1 MKEKSL
7 SNFTEL
13 EGYFIYQT
21 QQIAAKY
28 NRTIINW
35 QEIFS
40 AGIKI
45 TPKGENI
52 RNKKN

>member
-1 MKEKSL
+1 MKQHGL
-7 SNFTEL
+7 TNFTQL

-28 NRTIINW
+28 NKTIINW

-40 AGIKI
+40 NGIKI
-45 TPKGENI
+45 TPKGFL
-52 RNKKN
+52 KKKKT